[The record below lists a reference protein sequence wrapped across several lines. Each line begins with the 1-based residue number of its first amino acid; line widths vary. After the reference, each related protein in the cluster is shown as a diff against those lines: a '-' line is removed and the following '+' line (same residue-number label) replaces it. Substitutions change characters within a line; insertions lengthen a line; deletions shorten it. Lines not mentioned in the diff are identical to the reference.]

1 MSVTQASAPETRSR
15 ILVVDDDRLGMQ
27 VVRDLLEQEGYVVT
41 AAGTGGEGLRQ
52 LRENGA
58 DLLLLDIVLPDTD
71 GFQVLREVRDEP
83 RLRQVPVIMCSVR
96 SAVKERVRG
105 LELGADDYIIKPF
118 NAEELLARVRVMLR
132 IRQMAEEL
140 RRRNEELSALYLKE
154 QAVSARLR
162 EADQFKDDL
171 LTIISHELRTPLTS
185 IKGSLSLLL
194 DEQKVQGMT
203 REFLEIAEQNTERLI
218 ALVNDLLDLSRIESG
233 KLEFERERFSIRDA
247 ILSATQRIRALAD
260 RKGLRLELPVPE
272 GLPPVEADPG
282 KVEQVLVNLLD
293 NAIKFTP
300 EGGQIRLEAEAAEGS
315 GRGTM
320 QVRVSDTGIGI
331 PAEHLE
337 KVFEKFY
344 RVDMSSTRGARGT
357 GLGLAIC
364 KAIVEG
370 HGGRIWA
377 ESVPGQ
383 GSRFTFSLP
392 LAPRAPSG

>member
-1 MSVTQASAPETRSR
+1 VSIAPDSPRETRSR
-15 ILVVDDDRLGMQ
+15 ILVVDDDRLATQ

-52 LRENGA
+52 LRQSGA
-58 DLLLLDIVLPDTD
+58 DLLLLDVVLPDTD
-71 GFQVLREVRDEP
+71 GFQILREVRGEP
-83 RLRQVPVIMCSVR
+83 RLRQLPVIMCSVR

-118 NAEELLARVRVMLR
+118 NPEELLARVRVMLR

-140 RRRNEELSALYLKE
+140 RHRNEELSALYLKE
-154 QAVSARLR
+154 QAISARLR

-194 DEQKVQGMT
+194 DEQKVEGVT
-203 REFLEIAEQNTERLI
+203 REFLEIAEQNTDRLI

-233 KLEFERERFSIRDA
+233 KLELERERFSIRDA

-260 RKGLRLELPVPE
+260 RKGLRLEMQVPE
-272 GLPPVEADPG
+272 GVPPVDADPG

-300 EGGQIRLEAEAAEGS
+300 EGGQITLRAEAA
-315 GRGTM
+315 RGDGAATL
-320 QVRVSDTGIGI
+320 QVSVSDTGIGI
-331 PAEHLE
+331 PSECLPR
-337 KVFEKFY
+337 VFEKFY

-370 HGGRIWA
+370 HGGRIWG
-377 ESVPGQ
+377 ESAPGG
-383 GSRFTFSLP
+383 GSRFTFTLP
-392 LAPRAPSG
+392 LGPGEAGR